1 MSTSTLAPPVT
12 EAAFQR
18 TIVALF
24 RLHQWRIWHNQ
35 VAWRS
40 EAGWPDLVAVHP
52 DPARGVVFLEIK
64 TDTGKLT
71 AAQEG
76 WIFDLTRA
84 GARCHVLR
92 PRDWELARA
101 IARGEV

>member
-1 MSTSTLAPPVT
+1 MTTTTAPPVT

-18 TIVALF
+18 TVVALF
-24 RLHQWRIWHNQ
+24 RLHQWRLWHNHI
-35 VAWRS
+35 AWRS
-40 EAGWPDLVAVHP
+40 EAGWPDLICVHP
-52 DPARGVVFLEIK
+52 RHGIRFLEIK
-64 TDTGKLT
+64 TDTGKVT

-92 PRDWELARA
+92 PADFPLAQR